1 MLGVRSRPCDSH
13 VISLQEQRAAT
24 RENVER
30 KMARTAD
37 ELLEDQ
43 QEEEEE
49 EEEVE
54 SEPDD
59 DEVPYNPKNL
69 PLGWDGKVCVCERY
83 SSTHDLVLFLSIH
96 VCVCVQPI
104 PYWLYKL
111 HGLNISYTCE
121 VCGNATYRG
130 PKAFQRHFSVS

>member
-1 MLGVRSRPCDSH
+1 M
-13 VISLQEQRAAT
+13 ISLQEQRAAT

-49 EEEVE
+49 EEEVV

-83 SSTHDLVLFLSIH
+83 SSTGDLVLFLSIH
-96 VCVCVQPI
+96 VCVYSPFPI
-104 PYWLYKL
+104 
-111 HGLNISYTCE
+111 GCTSCM
-121 VCGNATYRG
+121 A
-130 PKAFQRHFSVS
+130 